1 MADLKIDPEE
11 GVISALMVEPQAVE
25 KICGMLS
32 PEMFSDAILG
42 RIYYEY
48 VRAYDNNRE
57 LTLGELQ
64 QALGNEYMPFQ
75 VEETLSRCLD
85 SRLTSADI
93 EGSARAVLSKYKK
106 ESVTKL
112 LNNTSI
118 SETEV
123 DDQIENL
130 IRDLEGLRS
139 GDTSNGKTVA
149 EITKEYSDN
158 YFCDKDNSLIL
169 LGERGI
175 DNLTGGFQGG
185 DLAILA
191 ARPSV
196 GKSALASQWAW
207 EFAKQGLKVGY
218 YNLEMQE
225 AACFERFIAAK
236 TGISV
241 TRIRLAKAFLNDE
254 EEKYRRAVNELLKQD
269 KIVIFTGA
277 KKVSEIRNDMR
288 TYHFDLIIIDYLQL
302 LVVGNR
308 YHGNKVAEVGELSL
322 ELKRL
327 AMDFQIPV
335 LALSQLNRASEGR
348 ATKEPMLSDI
358 RDSGNIEQDASIVFF
373 VWNKNEDDLS
383 EKGFKTAK
391 SRSGTVGRY
400 DLIFDGSSMSFR
412 SEHDYTPFDE
422 M

>member
-1 MADLKIDPEE
+1 MTDLKIDPEE

-93 EGSARAVLSKYKK
+93 TGSARAVLSKYKK

-130 IRDLEGLRS
+130 IRDLESLRS
-139 GDTSNGKTVA
+139 GSAVEGKTVA
-149 EITKEYSDN
+149 EISRQYSND
-158 YFCDKDNSLIL
+158 YFCDNKKPLVL
-169 LGERGI
+169 LNEEKI
-175 DNLTGGFQGG
+175 DSLTGGFQGG
-185 DLAILA
+185 DLVVVA
-191 ARPSV
+191 ARPAT

-207 EFAKQGLKVGY
+207 TFAQQGLKVGY
-218 YNLEMQE
+218 FNCEMQE
-225 AACFERFIAAK
+225 RSVFERYVASKSGIEIA
-236 TGISV
+236 
-241 TRIRLAKAFLNDE
+241 RIRFATRFCNDE
-254 EEKYRRAVNELLKQD
+254 EKNYRMAIKELSGQD
-269 KIVIFTGA
+269 NITIYTGA
-277 KKVSEIRNDMR
+277 KKVSEIRQEVR
-288 TYHFDLIIIDYLQL
+288 KKGHKVVLVDYLQL
-302 LVVGNR
+302 LVPDSRYQGNR
-308 YHGNKVAEVGELSL
+308 TAEVGEISRALKEMAMSL
-322 ELKRL
+322 
-327 AMDFQIPV
+327 DVVVI
-335 LALSQLNRASEGR
+335 ALSQLNRASEGR
-348 ATKEPMLSDI
+348 SNKQPLMSDI
-358 RDSGNIEQDASIVFF
+358 RESGSIEQDASVIFLL
-373 VWNKNEDDLS
+373 WNRSEENRI
-383 EKGFKTAK
+383 EKGFSVEK
-391 SRSGTVGRY
+391 SRNGQTGRA
-400 DLIFDGSSMSFR
+400 DLLFDGAKLHFVL
-412 SEHDYTPFDE
+412 EDGVTPFDGR
-422 M
+422 